1 MADSDKST
9 SEERLRPASGKTV
22 AVPDKDHGIAART
35 LRGMVWAYGSYVGG
49 RILVLLT
56 IAVLARLLTPSEFGL
71 VAFAVLVT
79 SFLDMV
85 SDLGV
90 GQALIVVRED
100 DDAYAKAN
108 TAWTLSVSLG
118 IVLTLITVALGPVAA
133 SYFNQPELNVM
144 LPVLGLNF
152 VIRGLGATHLALAQ
166 RQIDFRTRT
175 IAEMADVFVRGGV
188 GIALAL
194 SGAGAYS
201 LVGGYLAGS
210 IALTAS
216 LWVLVRFRPRPR
228 IVRSDLRGLLT
239 FGGAVTALQLIS
251 AVIDQGDYLIVGK
264 VLGDTALGL
273 YTIGFRLPELFI
285 INFAF
290 VAGMV
295 LFPAFAATD
304 RAALASAYLA
314 SVRYVLM
321 VCAPLAVGL
330 FLLAEPVVLTV
341 FGDQWRGSI
350 EVMQV
355 LSLYALAISLD
366 IPPGTAYK
374 SMSRIGILI
383 ALAIPRAVLAI
394 VAMVIF
400 VDNGIV
406 AVAASQA
413 GVAALFAAINLFV
426 AARLLGTGLPR
437 IAVAAWPP
445 VVAGAA
451 MGLVIWLISTAISDS
466 LVTLSVAVP
475 VGAVV
480 YGGALWL
487 AAPDAIRKLRRTAF
501 PDGAGEPLPLAA
513 EDQLIDDGHHPS
525 SVALYAGKPEVE
537 AERGP
542 ADTQPEETG

>member
-1 MADSDKST
+1 
-9 SEERLRPASGKTV
+9 
-22 AVPDKDHGIAART
+22 
-35 LRGMVWAYGSYVGG
+35 MVWAYGSYVGG
-49 RILVLLT
+49 RMLVLLT
-56 IAVLARLLTPSEFGL
+56 IAILARLLTPSEFGL

-90 GQALIVVRED
+90 GQALIVVRD
-100 DDAYAKAN
+100 DKEAYAKAN
-108 TAWTLSVSLG
+108 TAWTLSVSIG

-133 SYFNQPELNVM
+133 SFFDQPELKVM

-152 VIRGLGATHLALAQ
+152 VIRGLGTTHFALAQ

-188 GIALAL
+188 GVALAVG
-194 SGAGAYS
+194 GAGAYS

-216 LWVLVRFRPRPR
+216 LWLLVRFRPSLR

-239 FGGAVTALQLIS
+239 FGGAVTGLQLIS
-251 AVIDQGDYLIVGK
+251 AVIDQGDYLVVGK
-264 VLGDTALGL
+264 VLGEHALGL

-285 INFAF
+285 INFSF

-304 RAALASAYLA
+304 RAALASAYLT

-330 FLLAEPVVLTV
+330 CVLAEPVVLTV

-355 LSLYALAISLD
+355 LTLYAFAITLD

-383 ALAIPRAVLAI
+383 ALGIPRAVLAI
-394 VAMVIF
+394 VTIIIF
-400 VDNGIV
+400 ADQGIV
-406 AVAASQA
+406 AVAVCQA
-413 GVAALFAAINLFV
+413 GVAALFAAINLLV
-426 AARLLGTGLPR
+426 AGRLLGTGLAR
-437 IAVAAWPP
+437 ILIAAWPP

-451 MGLVIWLISTAISDS
+451 MGLAVWLISAAISDS
-466 LVTLSVAVP
+466 LLTLVVAVP
-475 VGAVV
+475 VGAAV
-480 YGGALWL
+480 YAGMLWL
-487 AAPDAIRKLRRTAF
+487 TAPEAIRKLWRTAF
-501 PDGAGEPLPLAA
+501 PDRGGEPLPLAA
-513 EDQLIDDGHHPS
+513 EEELIDPGHHPS
-525 SVALYAGKPEVE
+525 KVALYAGEPEVE
-537 AERGP
+537 VERAQGEAP
-542 ADTQPEETG
+542 PEETG